1 MDAFQ
6 PLANLLRYD
15 MGKEVRRMNDFVF
28 LALLVIMIIVLS
40 LSEKNHP

>member
-6 PLANLLRYD
+6 LLAYPLRYS
-15 MGKEVRRMNDFVF
+15 MGKEVRRMNDLVF

-40 LSEKNHP
+40 LNEKNHP

>member
-6 PLANLLRYD
+6 PLAYSLRYN
-15 MGKEVRRMNDFVF
+15 MGKEVRRMNDLVF

-40 LSEKNHP
+40 LNEKNHP